1 MPGRRLIDLFMPL
14 DERTPLY
21 PGDAAPRICA
31 AQTTCAQ
38 LLDAGVRSIGIDA
51 INLDEPPAG
60 DRDLERFRCHA
71 PIRIAGGDGG
81 PTRAVA
87 IEGFT

>member
-1 MPGRRLIDLFMPL
+1 MPVRRVIDLSMPL

-21 PGDAAPRICA
+21 PGDPEPKLCA
-31 AQTTCAQ
+31 AQTACAR
-38 LLDAGVRSIGIDA
+38 LLDAGGRSIGIDA

-60 DRDLERFRCHA
+60 DLDLERFRCHA
-71 PIRIAGGDGG
+71 PIRIAGGDGA
-81 PTRAVA
+81 PARAVA